1 LRAEN
6 FTPPPFLIARIATHF
21 SPGSLCRPEKH
32 AATLSAHVSLAPLEV
47 SSLQQFSPVALA
59 VLSGPVIRERSLAN
73 MEKSSFSTVAEVIN
87 TFALELAFAE
97 PGKDN
102 GLLPI
107 NNFLLQI
114 EEQLQS
120 NPPPP
125 EITRAVGL
133 ARACV
138 DKVFDTT
145 AKFDAAVI
153 EWLAGWHAWMNSA
166 IERWEKNQP
175 LPEQPASWSTG
186 ATATAASSPPPLA
199 TKVTTPATVPVA
211 ATPLLVNLEAD
222 RELLFEFINESQEHL
237 QNIEQGV
244 LVLED
249 DPQDANTLNS
259 IFRAFHTFKGGSGFL
274 NLIPIKD
281 LAHELESLL
290 DAARQHKLVLNSSII
305 DVILEGGDTLK
316 KFVTQITA
324 RLNSGDAA
332 DPILIP
338 TGELIAKVKA
348 ILTDPTAPLV
358 VASTKTETIAPTP
371 TAKDHQAASVAI
383 GSAKLAAPVAEAP
396 KNNSGAVGNTAG
408 YVKVDTVKLDSLIDL
423 VGELVISESMVVQDP
438 ELLRS
443 PSRNLARNLSQLRR
457 ITSELQRTAMSLRM
471 VPIRATFQKMTR
483 LVRDLAAKQ
492 NKLVQLVLSGEDT
505 ELDRNIVE
513 EIADPLV
520 HMIRNAADHGIE
532 KPEARTAKGKTG
544 LGTIHLRAF
553 HRGGNIVI
561 QIQDD
566 GNGLAK
572 EKLFAKAQEK
582 GIVKPNQTLTDKEIY
597 ELIFAP
603 GFSTADQITDISG
616 RGVGMDVVRRNIE
629 KLRGKVEIDTV
640 AGQGT
645 TFTIY
650 LPLTLAIIDGMIV
663 SVGEER
669 YIIPTLSV
677 RESFRPR
684 PEMISTVHE
693 RGEMVNVRGR
703 LCPLLRLY
711 QYFDQPTKIT
721 NPADAIVVV
730 VESGD
735 QARCLMVD
743 ELIGKQEVVIKSLGG
758 TLKKNPSLAG
768 GAVLGD
774 GRVGLILNVDSLVR
788 LNVASLVNHERI
800 PVSPAATTTNK

>member
-1 LRAEN
+1 MAN
-6 FTPPPFLIARIATHF
+6 TNN
-21 SPGSLCRPEKH
+21 S
-32 AATLSAHVSLAPLEV
+32 
-47 SSLQQFSPVALA
+47 SSL
-59 VLSGPVIRERSLAN
+59 SGLI
-73 MEKSSFSTVAEVIN
+73 EVIN
-87 TFALELAFAE
+87 SFALELAFVE
-97 PGKDN
+97 PEKDT

-114 EEQLQS
+114 EELAQA

-125 EITRAVGL
+125 DVAKAIAL
-133 ARACV
+133 ARARI
-138 DKVFDTT
+138 DKIFDTT
-145 AKFDAAVI
+145 AKFDAASI
-153 EWLAGWHAWMNSA
+153 EWLGQWHAWMASA
-166 IERWEKNQP
+166 LERLEHSQP
-175 LPEQPASWSTG
+175 VSEL
-186 ATATAASSPPPLA
+186 
-199 TKVTTPATVPVA
+199 PVA
-211 ATPLLVNLEAD
+211 LTTSAAPSSASVKPAAALMATSLIVSDVATPLVLNLDAD
-222 RELLFEFINESQEHL
+222 RELLLEFINESQEHL

-249 DPQDANTLNS
+249 DPTNADTLNS

-274 NLIPIKD
+274 NLTVIKD

-290 DAARQHKLVLNSSII
+290 DAARQHKLALNSGII

-316 KFVTQITA
+316 KFVTQIVD
-324 RLNSGDAA
+324 RINSGDAA
-332 DPILIP
+332 KPILIP
-338 TGELIAKVKA
+338 TSALIAKVKTVLA
-348 ILTDPTAPLV
+348 NPDAPI
-358 VASTKTETIAPTP
+358 VATRQQE
-371 TAKDHQAASVAI
+371 VA
-383 GSAKLAAPVAEAP
+383 AAPVAKDEQTASAAIAARPAKPVEAETS
-396 KNNSGAVGNTAG
+396 KSGGPIAGSAG
-408 YVKVDTVKLDSLIDL
+408 YVKVDTIKLDSLIDL

-438 ELLRS
+438 ELLKL
-443 PSRNLARNLSQLRR
+443 PSRHLARNLGQLRR

-471 VPIRATFQKMTR
+471 VPIRATFQKMNR

-492 NKLVQLVLSGEDT
+492 SKQVQLVLSGEDT

-532 KPEARTAKGKTG
+532 KPDARLAKGKNAQ
-544 LGTIHLRAF
+544 GTIQLRAF

-566 GNGLAK
+566 GNGLNK
-572 EKLFAKAQEK
+572 DKLLAKATEK
-582 GIVKPNQTLTDKEIY
+582 GIVKPGQSLADKEIY
-597 ELIFAP
+597 DLIFAP
-603 GFSTADQITDISG
+603 GFSTADQVTDISG

-640 AGQGT
+640 TGQGT

-663 SVGEER
+663 SVGGER

-684 PEMISTVHE
+684 PEMISTIHE

-703 LCPLLRLY
+703 LCPLLRLHR
-711 QYFDQPTKIT
+711 YFDQPAKST
-721 NPADAIVVV
+721 DASEGIVVV
-730 VESGD
+730 IESGE
-735 QARCLMVD
+735 QTRCLLVD

-788 LNVASLVNHERI
+788 LSG
-800 PVSPAATTTNK
+800 SPTTGAPRHTQATI

>member
-1 LRAEN
+1 MAN
-6 FTPPPFLIARIATHF
+6 TNN
-21 SPGSLCRPEKH
+21 
-32 AATLSAHVSLAPLEV
+32 
-47 SSLQQFSPVALA
+47 SSL
-59 VLSGPVIRERSLAN
+59 SGLV
-73 MEKSSFSTVAEVIN
+73 EVIN
-87 TFALELAFAE
+87 SFALELAFAE
-97 PGKDN
+97 PGKDT

-114 EEQLQS
+114 EEQCQAT
-120 NPPPP
+120 PPPP
-125 EITRAVGL
+125 ELAQVVKL
-133 ARACV
+133 ARARL
-138 DKVFDTT
+138 DQIFDTT
-145 AKFDAAVI
+145 AKFDAAAI
-153 EWLAGWHAWMNSA
+153 EWFAQWHSWFAGALER
-166 IERWEKNQP
+166 IEKQQP
-175 LPEQPASWSTG
+175 LPELPAKLITASAEPAAAPTG
-186 ATATAASSPPPLA
+186 GSGTTSAA
-199 TKVTTPATVPVA
+199 PAISDAP
-211 ATPLLVNLEAD
+211 TPLVLNLESD
-222 RELLFEFINESQEHL
+222 RELLLEFINESQEHL

-274 NLIPIKD
+274 NLIVIKD

-290 DAARQHKLVLNSSII
+290 DAARQHKLALNSAII

-316 KFVTQITA
+316 KFVTQITE
-324 RLNSGDAA
+324 RINQNDATT
-332 DPILIP
+332 PILIP
-338 TGELIAKVKA
+338 TAGLIAKVKA
-348 ILTDPTAPLV
+348 ILANPEAPIAATVPPPATPAPEATDDKSASVSIVTAAAATAAPAKVAEPEARKENSKPTA
-358 VASTKTETIAPTP
+358 ASAGNA
-371 TAKDHQAASVAI
+371 TAS
-383 GSAKLAAPVAEAP
+383 
-396 KNNSGAVGNTAG
+396 AG
-408 YVKVDTVKLDSLIDL
+408 YVKVDTIKLDSLIDL

-438 ELLRS
+438 ELLKL
-443 PSRNLARNLSQLRR
+443 PSRHLARNLSQLRR

-532 KPEARTAKGKTG
+532 KPDARAKKGKPG
-544 LGTIHLRAF
+544 LGTINLRAF

-572 EKLFAKAQEK
+572 EKLLAKAVEK
-582 GIVKPNQTLTDKEIY
+582 GIVKPGQTLTDKEIY

-629 KLRGKVEIDTV
+629 KLRGKVEIDTL

-663 SVGEER
+663 SVGGER

-684 PEMISTVHE
+684 AEMISTVHE

-703 LCPLLRLY
+703 LCPLLRLNR
-711 QYFDQPTKIT
+711 YFDQPSKTT
-721 NPADAIVVV
+721 DATDGIVVV
-730 VESGD
+730 IESGE
-735 QARCLMVD
+735 QTRCLLVD
-743 ELIGKQEVVIKSLGG
+743 ELIGKQEVVIKNLGG

-788 LNVASLVNHERI
+788 LSGGVNAPR
-800 PVSPAATTTNK
+800 T

>member
-1 LRAEN
+1 MAQTN
-6 FTPPPFLIARIATHF
+6 N
-21 SPGSLCRPEKH
+21 
-32 AATLSAHVSLAPLEV
+32 
-47 SSLQQFSPVALA
+47 SSL
-59 VLSGPVIRERSLAN
+59 SGLV
-73 MEKSSFSTVAEVIN
+73 TVIN
-87 TFALELAFAE
+87 SFALELAFVE
-97 PGKDN
+97 PGKDT

-114 EEQLQS
+114 EEQCQVVLL
-120 NPPPP
+120 PP
-125 EITRAVGL
+125 EIATAVKL
-133 ARACV
+133 ARAQV
-138 DKVFDTT
+138 DRIFDTT
-145 AKFDAAVI
+145 AKFDAASI
-153 EWLAGWHAWMNSA
+153 EWLNQWQTWFAAA
-166 IERWEKNQP
+166 LDQVEKQQP
-175 LPEQPASWSTG
+175 IAALPAKLTT
-186 ATATAASSPPPLA
+186 TATGSTTAANAKASAAAPA
-199 TKVTTPATVPVA
+199 AEVVNDTP
-211 ATPLLVNLEAD
+211 TPLLLNLESD
-222 RELLFEFINESQEHL
+222 RELLLEFINESQEHL

-274 NLIPIKD
+274 NLIVIKD

-290 DAARQHKLVLNSSII
+290 DAARQHKLVLNSAII

-316 KFVTQITA
+316 KFVTQITE
-324 RLNSGDAA
+324 RINNNDAA
-332 DPILIP
+332 TPILIP
-338 TGELIAKVKA
+338 TAALIVKVKG
-348 ILTDPTAPLV
+348 ILANPEAPIAAPAAALETPAVQTTDDK
-358 VASTKTETIAPTP
+358 S
-371 TAKDHQAASVAI
+371 ASVALV
-383 GSAKLAAPVAEAP
+383 AATAAPANTEASRE
-396 KNNSGAVGNTAG
+396 NSKPTTNGAANASAG
-408 YVKVDTVKLDSLIDL
+408 YVKVDTLKLDSLIDL

-438 ELLRS
+438 ELLKL
-443 PSRNLARNLSQLRR
+443 PSRHLARNLSQLRR

-492 NKLVQLVLSGEDT
+492 NKLVQLVMSGEDT

-513 EIADPLV
+513 EISDPLV

-532 KPEARTAKGKTG
+532 KPDARAKKGKPG
-544 LGTIHLRAF
+544 LGTINLRAF

-572 EKLFAKAQEK
+572 EKLLSKAQEK
-582 GIVKPNQTLTDKEIY
+582 GIIKPGQTLTDKEIY
-597 ELIFAP
+597 DLIFAP

-629 KLRGKVEIDTV
+629 KLRGKVEIDTA

-663 SVGEER
+663 SVGGER

-684 PEMISTVHE
+684 AEMISTVHE

-703 LCPLLRLY
+703 LCPLLRLHK
-711 QYFDQPTKIT
+711 YFDQPAKTT
-721 NPADAIVVV
+721 DATEGIVVV
-730 VESGD
+730 IESGE
-735 QARCLMVD
+735 QTRCLLVD

-768 GAVLGD
+768 RTVLGD
-774 GRVGLILNVDSLVR
+774 GRVGLILNVDSLVQLERNNPRHRSDGPKIIIPNQLMFRR
-788 LNVASLVNHERI
+788 LT
-800 PVSPAATTTNK
+800 VSPSRTFKVSPIRHISVAARVGRDLS

>member
-1 LRAEN
+1 MAN
-6 FTPPPFLIARIATHF
+6 TNN
-21 SPGSLCRPEKH
+21 
-32 AATLSAHVSLAPLEV
+32 
-47 SSLQQFSPVALA
+47 SSL
-59 VLSGPVIRERSLAN
+59 SGLV
-73 MEKSSFSTVAEVIN
+73 EVIN
-87 TFALELAFAE
+87 SFALELAFAE
-97 PGKDN
+97 PGKDT

-114 EEQLQS
+114 EEQCQAT
-120 NPPPP
+120 PPPP
-125 EITRAVGL
+125 ELAQVVQL
-133 ARACV
+133 ARARI
-138 DKVFDTT
+138 DQIFDTT
-145 AKFDAAVI
+145 AKFDAAAI
-153 EWLAGWHAWMNSA
+153 EWFGQWHSWFAA
-166 IERWEKNQP
+166 ALERIEKQQP
-175 LPEQPASWSTG
+175 LPELPAKLTAVSVEPTPAPTGSSG
-186 ATATAASSPPPLA
+186 AT
-199 TKVTTPATVPVA
+199 PAGPA
-211 ATPLLVNLEAD
+211 ISDAPTPLVLNLESD
-222 RELLFEFINESQEHL
+222 RELLLEFINESQEHL

-274 NLIPIKD
+274 NLIVIKD

-290 DAARQHKLVLNSSII
+290 DAARQHKLALNSAII

-316 KFVTQITA
+316 KFVTQITE
-324 RLNSGDAA
+324 RINQNDATT
-332 DPILIP
+332 PILIP
-338 TGELIAKVKA
+338 TAGLIAKVKGILANPEAPIMA
-348 ILTDPTAPLV
+348 IVPPPATPAPEATDDKSASVSIVTATATPAPEATDDKSASVSIVTATAATAAPAKVAEPEARKENSKPTA
-358 VASTKTETIAPTP
+358 VATGNA
-371 TAKDHQAASVAI
+371 TAS
-383 GSAKLAAPVAEAP
+383 
-396 KNNSGAVGNTAG
+396 AG
-408 YVKVDTVKLDSLIDL
+408 YVKVDTIKLDSLIDL

-438 ELLRS
+438 ELLKL
-443 PSRNLARNLSQLRR
+443 PSRHLARNLSQLRR

-532 KPEARTAKGKTG
+532 KPDARAKKGKPG
-544 LGTIHLRAF
+544 LGTINLRAF

-572 EKLFAKAQEK
+572 EKLLSKAVEK
-582 GIVKPNQTLTDKEIY
+582 GIVKPGQTLTDKEIY

-663 SVGEER
+663 SVGGER

-684 PEMISTVHE
+684 AEMISTVHE

-703 LCPLLRLY
+703 LCPLLRLNR
-711 QYFDQPTKIT
+711 YFDQPSKTT
-721 NPADAIVVV
+721 DATDGIVVV
-730 VESGD
+730 IESGE
-735 QARCLMVD
+735 QTRCLLVD
-743 ELIGKQEVVIKSLGG
+743 ELIGKQEVVIKNLGG

-788 LNVASLVNHERI
+788 LSGGVNAPR
-800 PVSPAATTTNK
+800 T

>member
-1 LRAEN
+1 MAN
-6 FTPPPFLIARIATHF
+6 TNN
-21 SPGSLCRPEKH
+21 
-32 AATLSAHVSLAPLEV
+32 
-47 SSLQQFSPVALA
+47 SSL
-59 VLSGPVIRERSLAN
+59 SGLV
-73 MEKSSFSTVAEVIN
+73 EVIN
-87 TFALELAFAE
+87 SFALELAFAE
-97 PGKDN
+97 PGKDT

-114 EEQLQS
+114 EEQCQAT
-120 NPPPP
+120 PPPP
-125 EITRAVGL
+125 ELAQVVKL
-133 ARACV
+133 ARARL
-138 DKVFDTT
+138 DQIFDTT
-145 AKFDAAVI
+145 AKFDAVAI
-153 EWLAGWHAWMNSA
+153 EWFAQWHSWFAA
-166 IERWEKNQP
+166 ALERIEKQQP
-175 LPEQPASWSTG
+175 LPELPAKL
-186 ATATAASSPPPLA
+186 TAASAEPAAAPTGGSGATSAAPAISDAPIPL
-199 TKVTTPATVPVA
+199 V
-211 ATPLLVNLEAD
+211 LNLESD
-222 RELLFEFINESQEHL
+222 RELLLEFINESQEHL

-274 NLIPIKD
+274 NLIVIKD

-290 DAARQHKLVLNSSII
+290 DAARQHKLALNSAII

-316 KFVTQITA
+316 KFVTQITE
-324 RLNSGDAA
+324 RINQNDATT
-332 DPILIP
+332 PILIP
-338 TGELIAKVKA
+338 TAGLIAKVKA
-348 ILTDPTAPLV
+348 ILANPEAPIVATVLPPAAPAPETTDDK
-358 VASTKTETIAPTP
+358 S
-371 TAKDHQAASVAI
+371 ASVSIVTAT
-383 GSAKLAAPVAEAP
+383 AAPAAPEAR
-396 KNNSGAVGNTAG
+396 KEISKSSAAAGNATASAG
-408 YVKVDTVKLDSLIDL
+408 YVKVDTIKLDSLIDL

-438 ELLRS
+438 ELLKL
-443 PSRNLARNLSQLRR
+443 PSRHLARNLSQLRR

-532 KPEARTAKGKTG
+532 KPDARAKKGKPG
-544 LGTIHLRAF
+544 LGTINLRAF

-572 EKLFAKAQEK
+572 EKLLSKAVEK
-582 GIVKPNQTLTDKEIY
+582 GIVKPGQTLTDKEIY

-629 KLRGKVEIDTV
+629 KLRGKVEIDTL

-663 SVGEER
+663 SVGGER

-684 PEMISTVHE
+684 AEMISTVHE

-703 LCPLLRLY
+703 LCPLLRLNR
-711 QYFDQPTKIT
+711 YFDQPSKTT
-721 NPADAIVVV
+721 DATDGIVVV
-730 VESGD
+730 IESGE
-735 QARCLMVD
+735 QTRCLLVD
-743 ELIGKQEVVIKSLGG
+743 ELIGKQEVVIKNLGG

-788 LNVASLVNHERI
+788 LSGGANAPR
-800 PVSPAATTTNK
+800 T

>member
-1 LRAEN
+1 
-6 FTPPPFLIARIATHF
+6 
-21 SPGSLCRPEKH
+21 
-32 AATLSAHVSLAPLEV
+32 
-47 SSLQQFSPVALA
+47 
-59 VLSGPVIRERSLAN
+59 
-73 MEKSSFSTVAEVIN
+73 MKS
-87 TFALELAFAE
+87 
-97 PGKDN
+97 
-102 GLLPI
+102 
-107 NNFLLQI
+107 
-114 EEQLQS
+114 
-120 NPPPP
+120 
-125 EITRAVGL
+125 
-133 ARACV
+133 
-138 DKVFDTT
+138 
-145 AKFDAAVI
+145 
-153 EWLAGWHAWMNSA
+153 
-166 IERWEKNQP
+166 
-175 LPEQPASWSTG
+175 
-186 ATATAASSPPPLA
+186 
-199 TKVTTPATVPVA
+199 
-211 ATPLLVNLEAD
+211 
-222 RELLFEFINESQEHL
+222 
-237 QNIEQGV
+237 
-244 LVLED
+244 
-249 DPQDANTLNS
+249 
-259 IFRAFHTFKGGSGFL
+259 
-274 NLIPIKD
+274 
-281 LAHELESLL
+281 
-290 DAARQHKLVLNSSII
+290 
-305 DVILEGGDTLK
+305 
-316 KFVTQITA
+316 
-324 RLNSGDAA
+324 
-332 DPILIP
+332 
-338 TGELIAKVKA
+338 
-348 ILTDPTAPLV
+348 
-358 VASTKTETIAPTP
+358 
-371 TAKDHQAASVAI
+371 
-383 GSAKLAAPVAEAP
+383 P
-396 KNNSGAVGNTAG
+396 KNNSSAGGNTAG

-532 KPEARTAKGKTG
+532 KPDARAAKGKPG
-544 LGTIHLRAF
+544 LGTINLRAF

-572 EKLFAKAQEK
+572 EKLLAKAQEK

-800 PVSPAATTTNK
+800 PVSPSPTTTNK